1 MENKLVITPCH
12 SDDVII
18 YDTEKREYKKLTF
31 PEGFERTSPY
41 NICGFYKMSENEIIV
56 FPARCNQLIKINTY
70 DFSLSTMPFVLSD
83 SLIKHSA
90 DMTESLFEKEY
101 HSGLNE
107 DFAYKETMDM
117 FIDKLVSEETN
128 DKKSDDDI
136 AGEKIHNYIV
146 SLFK

>member
-31 PEGFERTSPY
+31 PEGFKRTGVY

-56 FPARCNQLIKINTY
+56 FPARCNQLIKINTD
-70 DFSLSTMPFVLSD
+70 DFSLSAMPFVLSD
-83 SLIKHSA
+83 SLIKYSA
-90 DMTESLFEKEY
+90 DMTESLFEKKY

-117 FIDKLVSEETN
+117 FIHKLVSEENN
-128 DKKSDDDI
+128 DKKSDDEN

-146 SLFK
+146 SLFE